1 MLKKQILDL
10 LVVMELK
17 VIVILQIYLRA
28 EDKIVRIRRTG
39 KWILLESLNKE
50 VRKLSCD
57 ATKNDL
63 NLLEC
68 SVIIQYLQLKFGQG
82 SPIS

>member
-1 MLKKQILDL
+1 M
-10 LVVMELK
+10 
-17 VIVILQIYLRA
+17 
-28 EDKIVRIRRTG
+28 RIRRTG
-39 KWILLESLNKE
+39 KWILLESLDKE

-68 SVIIQYLQLKFGQG
+68 SVIIYDDIQSEVTKK
-82 SPIS
+82 SSEDE

>member
-1 MLKKQILDL
+1 M
-10 LVVMELK
+10 
-17 VIVILQIYLRA
+17 
-28 EDKIVRIRRTG
+28 RIRRTG
-39 KWILLESLNKE
+39 KWILLESLDKE
-50 VRKLSCD
+50 VLKLSCD
-57 ATKNDL
+57 ATTNDL

>member
-1 MLKKQILDL
+1 MSFYRSIS
-10 LVVMELK
+10 
-17 VIVILQIYLRA
+17 

-39 KWILLESLNKE
+39 KWILLESLDKE

-68 SVIIQYLQLKFGQG
+68 SVIIYDDIQSEVTKK
-82 SPIS
+82 SSEDE